1 MAKVVEES
9 RRNLPHSDT
18 GDANFFDNT
27 IVHPK
32 VLMPGCPDRV
42 RIMASMWDEGAQV
55 WPKERGFAV
64 ASGTYKGAPITAV
77 SHGIGGG
84 SMENPLMALFPHNPD
99 AIIRVGSTG
108 TLREDI
114 HIGDLIINDANV
126 RLDGTSNMY
135 VRDEFPSAAN
145 FEVTMALVQ
154 ACEELGYTYYV
165 GTGCTT
171 CSFFAGQGRP
181 SYGGY
186 EKHDRKGFFE
196 DMNAAGI
203 INFEMEG
210 ATLLTLSRLFGFRA
224 GMIAAVVANR
234 ITGEWAEHSGEEHAC
249 RAGAEAI
256 RILTSWDEAKKRSG
270 KRFFYPALL
279 KE

>member
-1 MAKVVEES
+1 MTKVIEES
-9 RRNLPHSDT
+9 RKNLPASDT
-18 GDANFFDNT
+18 GDGNFFDGTYVN
-27 IVHPK
+27 PK

-42 RIMASMWDEGAQV
+42 KIMASQWDEGADF
-55 WPKERGFAV
+55 WPRERGFAV
-64 ASGTYKGAPITAV
+64 ASGTFKGAPITAV

-84 SMENPLMALFPHNPD
+84 SMENPLMAILPHNVD
-99 AIIRVGSTG
+99 CLIRVGSTG

-114 HIGDLIINDANV
+114 KIGDLIINDSNV

-145 FEVTMALVQ
+145 YEVTMALVQ
-154 ACEELGYTYYV
+154 ACENLGFRYHV

-186 EKHDRKGFFE
+186 EKSDRKAFFN
-196 DMNAAGI
+196 DMKSAGV

-210 ATLLTLSRLFGFRA
+210 ATLLTLARLFGVRA

-234 ITGEWAEHSGEEHAC
+234 ITGEWAEHSGEEKAC
-249 RAGAEAI
+249 LAGAEAI
-256 RILTSWDEAKKRSG
+256 RILTEWDAAKKRHG
-270 KRFFYPALL
+270 KAYFCPSML
-279 KE
+279 KD